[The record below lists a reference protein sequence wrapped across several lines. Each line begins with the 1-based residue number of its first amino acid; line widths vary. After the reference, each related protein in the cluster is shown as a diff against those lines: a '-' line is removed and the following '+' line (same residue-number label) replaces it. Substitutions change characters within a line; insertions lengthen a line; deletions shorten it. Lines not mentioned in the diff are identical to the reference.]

1 MQNYEVFINP
11 RLSGSP
17 VSNSEL
23 QLSSDYYVYTQTLG
37 GGVTSQ
43 YNIRG
48 YLNNS
53 QNQLIID
60 QFAAYLQN
68 NLSQTEMN
76 EIYYDDRKLSI
87 VFNKFYQTSIVNGI
101 PSPTIYIDEQLTNTI
116 NIIIQDAYWNWDGT
130 ETLRPE
136 GAPANIINST
146 RIENQREFLY
156 EFTNEDSYYIP
167 IKLERNYDKT
177 AGEKFKVCND
187 VIDVQIEPLL
197 AESYVGGIISANQ
210 NFFDE
215 LAAVSPSNPGVSN
228 IVSSIL
234 QCFVDTNLETNE
246 NIIFNTNALGV
257 SFLENRGQYTEGAG
271 YQIPLTLS
279 QPSVRG
285 IEQVEIQI
293 EYLTA
298 GESDVAFTDNF
309 LIQWEEGQQI
319 KKVNI
324 TINNDLEIEQVESV
338 RLKIVQLLNVYGG
351 VNTTHEVFILDNTV
365 LRKVGFESV
374 GDGFSLVQTIRGDF
388 IFNIN
393 ALEGDLIEL
402 NVILD
407 QPSLVGGESV
417 DIVFSY
423 LGFLNAATQNSDFT
437 LISPQRVEF
446 IQGEQSKTV
455 QIQLEGDQIA
465 EYIEAVTVSLSNPI
479 GLILDGTF
487 APIFGTL
494 NIQDNTILN
503 KPVVFSLQSL
513 FRQKGRSVNGIIGT
527 ELRELNSNATNE
539 QSNNWLVRFGH
550 PYNEATQPFDQNFE
564 TYPNFNF
571 GLEIA
576 DLVITKLDLL
586 ITNQGEAIEYEG
598 QTIEFGETFIL
609 NITGNNFQFNL
620 PTNAVLGETAVTY
633 GTNSFQRP
641 IYLNANYAFA
651 IRYTSPTVPED
662 GANLGFHRFELKG
675 AETNILNLG
684 NFSLPAQD
692 NFSID
697 KYYLQ
702 SMYSNMGVT
711 YESGGIC
718 TEIFTGENHRHLIKM
733 NGIILLDA
741 YANATD
747 YFDFSFNLEN
757 ELITICPTI
766 DGFDGEVGSWQS
778 IPYELVD
785 LSNIPQDDG
794 GTGGE

>member
-1 MQNYEVFINP
+1 MQSYEVFLNP

-17 VSNSEL
+17 VSNSDL
-23 QLSSDYYVYTQTLG
+23 QLSDDYYVYTQTLG

-60 QFAAYLQN
+60 QFAAYLQE
-68 NLSQTEMN
+68 NLSQSELN

-87 VFNKFYQTSIVNGI
+87 VFNQFFQTTIVNGT
-101 PSPTIYIDEQLTNTI
+101 PSPTVYIDEQLNNTI
-116 NIIIQDAYWNWDGT
+116 NIIVQDAYWNWDGE

-146 RIENQREFLY
+146 RKENQREFLY

-177 AGEKFKVCND
+177 VIETFKVCND

-197 AESYVGGIISANQ
+197 AESYVGGIIDANQ

-246 NIIFNTNALGV
+246 NVIFNSNALGV
-257 SFLENRGQYTEGAG
+257 SFLENRGEYTEGAG

-279 QPSVRG
+279 QPSIRG
-285 IEQVEIQI
+285 IEQVEVQI

-298 GESDVAFTDNF
+298 DASDVTFTDNF
-309 LIQWEEGQQI
+309 LIQWEEGQQL
-319 KKVNI
+319 KNVNI
-324 TINNDLEIEQVESV
+324 TINNDLEIEQIESV
-338 RLKIVQLLNVYGG
+338 RLKLVQLLNVYGG
-351 VNTTHEVFILDNTV
+351 ANTIHEVAITDNTV
-365 LRKVGFESV
+365 LRKVGFE
-374 GDGFSLVQTIRGDF
+374 GIGEGFTLVQTIRGDF

-393 ALEGDLIEL
+393 ASEGDLIEL
-402 NVILD
+402 NIVLD
-407 QPSLVGGESV
+407 QPSLVGGESIDV
-417 DIVFSY
+417 IFSY
-423 LGFLNAATQNSDFT
+423 LGFLNQATQNSDFT

-446 IQGEQSKTV
+446 AQGEQSKTV
-455 QIQLEGDQIA
+455 QIQLEGDQVA

-487 APIFGTL
+487 APLFGTL

-503 KPVVFSLQSL
+503 KQVVFNLQSL
-513 FRQKGRSVNGIIGT
+513 FRQKGRGVDGVIGT

-576 DLVITKLDLL
+576 DLVITKLDILV
-586 ITNQGEAIEYEG
+586 TNQGEAIEYEG
-598 QTIEFGETFIL
+598 QNIEFGETFIL
-609 NITGNNFQFNL
+609 NITGNNFEFNL
-620 PTNAVLGETAVTY
+620 PTNAVLGETTVTY
-633 GTNSFQRP
+633 GLNSFQRP

-651 IRYTSPTVPED
+651 IRYTVPIISED
-662 GANLGFHRFELKG
+662 GAGLSFHRFELKG

-684 NFSLPAQD
+684 DFSLPAQD
-692 NFSID
+692 NFSVD

-702 SMYSNMGVT
+702 STYSNMGVT

-718 TEIFTGENHRHLIKM
+718 TETFAGENHRHLIKM

-747 YFDFSFNLEN
+747 YFDFNFNLGN
-757 ELITICPTI
+757 NLTTICPITN
-766 DGFDGEVGSWQS
+766 GFAGESGSWES

-785 LSNIPQDDG
+785 ITDIPQDDVT
-794 GTGGE
+794 TGGE